1 SSNGRD
7 GSFASDQRGQRL
19 RRTSAVPPIA
29 TELMHRN
36 QLTDVPEPHSC
47 SAAYDVA
54 GSAYSINSPAI
65 ASSVGG
71 TVSASAS
78 AVPALTIG
86 STLVGCV
93 KDKPASPRA
102 QRIYFAFNSRS
113 KMLLSASTAA
123 RHSGRS
129 HAGFLGCSQQ

>member
-1 SSNGRD
+1 MCEN
-7 GSFASDQRGQRL
+7 Q
-19 RRTSAVPPIA
+19 THAVQH
-29 TELMHRN
+29 T
-36 QLTDVPEPHSC
+36 T
-47 SAAYDVA
+47 
-54 GSAYSINSPAI
+54 
-65 ASSVGG
+65 
-71 TVSASAS
+71 S

-113 KMLLSASTAA
+113 KMLFSASTAA

-129 HAGFLGCSQQ
+129 HAGFLGCSQQWSLRTAFNILRVMAVGRQSALSKM